1 MVNIHSTDTEGIF
14 ISFEGID
21 GAGKSTQVNRL
32 EEAFKAQGREVVRVR
47 EPGGTFISEKI
58 RELLLDP
65 ENHEMVW
72 ECEMLLYE
80 ASRAQLTRQTIIP
93 ALERGA
99 VVLCDRY
106 YDSTYS
112 YQAGARGLDKDL
124 VNELNRIGSLGCTPD
139 ITFLFDLDVET
150 AANRVLKSGKLDR
163 LEAEG
168 IAFMQKVRDAYLEL
182 EQKEDRIHKLDS
194 TQSPDQIYAD
204 IEAVFARL
212 GVEV

>member
-1 MVNIHSTDTEGIF
+1 MTKPEAPQHEGIF

-21 GAGKSTQVNRL
+21 GAGKTTQVDRL
-32 EEAFKAQGREVVRVR
+32 EEAFKKQGREVVRVR

-58 RELLLDP
+58 RNLLLDP
-65 ENHEMVW
+65 ENDEMVW

-80 ASRAQLTRQTIIP
+80 ASRAQLTRQKIIP

-124 VNELNRIGSLGCTPD
+124 VNKLNHIGSLGCTPD
-139 ITFLFDLDVET
+139 ITFLFDIDVET

-168 IAFMQKVRDAYLEL
+168 MAFMQKVRDAYLEL
-182 EQKEDRIHKLDS
+182 AEKEDRIHTLDATKQPDEIYS
-194 TQSPDQIYAD
+194 DIQNVLTQMNV
-204 IEAVFARL
+204 EA
-212 GVEV
+212 

>member
-1 MVNIHSTDTEGIF
+1 MTSSKDSGLF
-14 ISFEGID
+14 ITFEGID
-21 GAGKSTQVNRL
+21 GAGKSTQVSRL
-32 EEAFKAQGREVVRVR
+32 EAAFEALGREVVRVR

-80 ASRAQLTRQTIIP
+80 ASRAQLTRQIIIP

-124 VNELNRIGSLGCTPD
+124 VNELNRIGSLGTTPD
-139 ITFLFDLDVET
+139 ITFLFDLDVQT
-150 AANRVLKSGKLDR
+150 AANRVLSSGKLDR

-182 EQKEDRIHKLDS
+182 DQMEKRVHKLDA
-194 TQSPDQIYAD
+194 TQTPDEIYSD
-204 IEAVFARL
+204 IQSILKTL
-212 GVEV
+212 GTEV

>member
-1 MVNIHSTDTEGIF
+1 MTNANTSYEGLF
-14 ISFEGID
+14 ITFEGID
-21 GAGKSTQVNRL
+21 GAGKSTQVNKL
-32 EEAFKAQGREVVRVR
+32 EEAFKARGREVVRVR

-112 YQAGARGLDKDL
+112 YQAGARGLNKDL

-139 ITFLFDLDVET
+139 ITFLFDLDVQT
-150 AANRVLKSGKLDR
+150 AADRVLKSGKLDR

-182 EQKEDRIHKLDS
+182 EEKEDRIYKLDS
-194 TQSPDQIYAD
+194 TQTPDQIYSD
-204 IEAVFARL
+204 ILKVL
-212 GVEV
+212 NQLNVQI